1 MSSQTVFSLFF
12 GGAAIVVVACLALI
26 QWRIGR
32 LQRAV
37 AIAKS
42 WPTVPGRVV
51 GGRIDIRIIPTPRGS
66 SVTYGVIVEYEYD
79 LAGWRYRSTR
89 FSLSGPEYVSFEGR
103 AKRRLARYPVGAP
116 VTVSY
121 DPAKP
126 AERVISLNA
135 PFIFVLRNAFW
146 FFLVSCAWA
155 IGAPLL
161 FEPLVT
167 DKPIIRL

>member
-1 MSSQTVFSLFF
+1 MSSQTIFSLFF

-51 GGRIDIRIIPTPRGS
+51 GGRIDTRFFSRGVS
-66 SVTYGVIVEYEYD
+66 HGVIVEYEYD
-79 LAGWRYRSTR
+79 LDGRRHRSTR

-103 AKRRLARYPVGAP
+103 AKRRLACYPVGAP

-126 AERVISLNA
+126 GEGVISLNA
-135 PFIFVLRNAFW
+135 PFIFVLRIVFW
-146 FFLVSCAWA
+146 VFLVICAWA